1 MRKFIPSDEDGKKY
15 SVVYDMTQFLI
26 RLGKDELR
34 ANELT
39 FKIGK
44 TTATALVM
52 TARLLGN
59 ENEYITTEGEREKGP
74 LFERNTTAV
83 SVLE

>member
-1 MRKFIPSDEDGKKY
+1 
-15 SVVYDMTQFLI
+15 
-26 RLGKDELR
+26 
-34 ANELT
+34 LT

-83 SVLE
+83 FVLE